1 MEIGILQSENTK
13 GFSFWIWIFLPLWCL
28 NLLILFPLQTLDI
41 AISHLFFDGQGWPL
55 KNEFFFNVV
64 LYKLS
69 KIIPIGVAL
78 ASVYVLLKN
87 LIAYRR
93 GLQQDSYWIYRPL
106 YIFIAMLVSV
116 LVICWLKASTGVYC
130 PWSVSYFSGDHALRD
145 PTWSW
150 VFQEGRCWPSG
161 HSATGFC
168 LFALFFALRDKYP
181 QLAQKTLVAVLLFG
195 AICSM
200 TRIAQGAHFLSH
212 TLATALIDWIIC
224 ASLYVLCFDRQNILR
239 RILTLPRK
247 IAFNH
252 FLFLTALFWTVC
264 FNAPIVNSI
273 IKSASIN
280 KDDLLPTLLLALAV
294 SVSVFFLSMSIIA
307 LLGLLP
313 RLIFKGLMILLTLL
327 GATSLVVWL
336 YYGIAM
342 TPDMVRNFLATD
354 FHEASGYWS
363 WSLALNFIL
372 ISLPGLLL
380 INRLRSS
387 RRPESKLKRLGICV
401 VTLLCGVFVLFV
413 QLQPFSAL
421 MRGDK
426 SLRYLFAPVNIV
438 YSTSSTLLRDQNPEK
453 VQKVIVDASPKA
465 IFTSD
470 KPTLFVVLIGE
481 TARSANWQLAS
492 YKKPTNPELSKLNI
506 INIPK
511 VQACGTSTDVSLPCM
526 LSRVGRRDYDRK
538 RILSEESLPSLL
550 KRSGFSVTWVDN
562 QSGCKG
568 TCDGVR
574 VIKPTPDPLYCH
586 AGVCMDGV
594 FNRSIDE
601 AFDALNT
608 QSHAVLFLH
617 MMGSHG
623 PAYYKRSTESEKVFG
638 KECTDPTFK
647 SCSKESIRAAYDSSI
662 RYTDRVVAELIRKLQ
677 NRTDINT
684 ALIYLSDHGESLGEN
699 GLYLHGAPYYI
710 APDEQKIVPMVM
722 WFSEPFKKNYTID
735 TRVIEENS
743 HKPVAHDHLYHT
755 ILGLLN
761 VRSSTYDSQWDLS
774 VSHAK

>member
-1 MEIGILQSENTK
+1 MENKNTK
-13 GFSFWIWIFLPLWCL
+13 NYSLWTWLLLPLWCL
-28 NLLILFPLQTLDI
+28 TLLILFPPQTLDI
-41 AISHLFFDGQGWPL
+41 AISGLFFDGQGWPL
-55 KNEFFFNVV
+55 KNDFFFNVV
-64 LYKLS
+64 LYKSS
-69 KIIPIGVAL
+69 KIIPIGAAL
-78 ASVYVLLKN
+78 ASVYVLVKN
-87 LIAYRR
+87 LIANRR
-93 GLQQDSYWIYRPL
+93 GLQPDSYWIYRPL
-106 YIFIAMLVSV
+106 YILIAMLACV
-116 LVICWLKASTGVYC
+116 LVVWWLKASTGVYC
-130 PWSVSYFSGDHALRD
+130 PWSVSYFSGDHALRE

-150 VFQEGRCWPSG
+150 VFQDGRCWPSG
-161 HSATGFC
+161 HSGTGFC
-168 LFALFFALRDKYP
+168 LLALFFALRDKYP
-181 QLAQKTLVAVLLFG
+181 QLARKTLVIVLILG
-195 AICSM
+195 AICSL
-200 TRIAQGAHFLSH
+200 TRIVQGAHFLSH

-224 ASLYVLCFDRQNILR
+224 AGLYVLCFDRQNILR
-239 RILTLPRK
+239 RILALPRK

-252 FLFLTALFWTVC
+252 FLFLSAFFWTAC
-264 FNAPIVNSI
+264 FNAPILSSI
-273 IKSASIN
+273 IKSASADKN
-280 KDDLLPTLLLALAV
+280 NLLPTLILALAV

-372 ISLPGLLL
+372 ITLPGLLL
-380 INRLRSS
+380 IIRLRSS

-401 VTLLCGVFVLFV
+401 VTLLCGVFVLFI

-453 VQKVIVDASPKA
+453 AQKVIVDASPKT

-481 TARSANWQLAS
+481 TARSANWQLAN
-492 YKKPTNPELSKLNI
+492 YEKATNPELSKLNI
-506 INIPK
+506 VNIPK

-538 RILSEESLPSLL
+538 RILTEESLPSLL
-550 KRSGFSVTWVDN
+550 KRAGFSVTWVDN

-574 VIKPTPDPLYCH
+574 VTKPTPDPLYCH
-586 AGVCMDGV
+586 AGTCMDGV

-601 AFDALNT
+601 AFNALKT
-608 QSHAVLFLH
+608 QNHTVLFLH

-647 SCSKESIRAAYDSSI
+647 SCSKESIRSAYDSSI

-677 NRTDINT
+677 NRADINT

-743 HKPVAHDHLYHT
+743 HKPVTHDHLYHT

-774 VSHAK
+774 ANHAKQRAN

>member
-1 MEIGILQSENTK
+1 MENKNTK
-13 GFSFWIWIFLPLWCL
+13 NYSLWTWLLLPLWCL
-28 NLLILFPLQTLDI
+28 TLLILFPPQTLDI
-41 AISHLFFDGQGWPL
+41 AISGLFFNGQGWPL
-55 KNEFFFNVV
+55 KNDFFFNVV
-64 LYKLS
+64 LYKSS
-69 KIIPIGVAL
+69 KIIPIGAAL
-78 ASVYVLLKN
+78 ASVYVLVKN
-87 LIAYRR
+87 LIANHR
-93 GLQQDSYWIYRPL
+93 GLQPDSYWIYRPL
-106 YIFIAMLVSV
+106 YILIAMLACV
-116 LVICWLKASTGVYC
+116 LVVWWLKASTGVYC
-130 PWSVSYFSGDHALRD
+130 PWSVSYFSGDHALRE

-150 VFQEGRCWPSG
+150 VFQDGRCWPSG
-161 HSATGFC
+161 HSGTGFC
-168 LFALFFALRDKYP
+168 LLALFFSLRDKYP
-181 QLAQKTLVAVLLFG
+181 QLARKTLVAVLLLG
-195 AICSM
+195 TICSL
-200 TRIAQGAHFLSH
+200 TRIVQGAHFLSH
-212 TLATALIDWIIC
+212 ALATALIDWIIC
-224 ASLYVLCFDRQNILR
+224 AGLYVLCFDRQNILR
-239 RILTLPRK
+239 RILALPRK

-252 FLFLTALFWTVC
+252 FLFLSAFFWTAC
-264 FNAPIVNSI
+264 FNAPIVSSI
-273 IKSASIN
+273 IKSASADKN
-280 KDDLLPTLLLALAV
+280 NLLPTLILALAV

-372 ISLPGLLL
+372 ITLPGLLL
-380 INRLRSS
+380 IIRLRSS

-401 VTLLCGVFVLFV
+401 VTLLCGVFVLFI

-453 VQKVIVDASPKA
+453 AQKVIVDASPKA

-492 YKKPTNPELSKLNI
+492 YEKPTNPELSKLNI
-506 INIPK
+506 VNIPK

-550 KRSGFSVTWVDN
+550 KRAGFSVTWIDN

-574 VIKPTPDPLYCH
+574 VTQPTPDPLYCH
-586 AGVCMDGV
+586 AGTCMDGV

-601 AFDALNT
+601 AFNALKT
-608 QSHAVLFLH
+608 QNHTVLFLH

-677 NRTDINT
+677 NKTDINT

-743 HKPVAHDHLYHT
+743 HKPVTHDHLYHT

-774 VSHAK
+774 ANHAKQRAN

>member
-1 MEIGILQSENTK
+1 MENKNTK
-13 GFSFWIWIFLPLWCL
+13 NYSLWAWLLLPLWCL
-28 NLLILFPLQTLDI
+28 TLLILFPPQTLDI
-41 AISHLFFDGQGWPL
+41 AISGLFFDTQGWPL
-55 KNEFFFNVV
+55 KNDFFFNVV
-64 LYKLS
+64 LYKSS
-69 KIIPIGVAL
+69 KIIPIGAAL
-78 ASVYVLLKN
+78 ASVYVLVKN
-87 LIAYRR
+87 LIANRR
-93 GLQQDSYWIYRPL
+93 GLQPDSYWIYRPL
-106 YIFIAMLVSV
+106 YIIIAMLACV
-116 LVICWLKASTGVYC
+116 LVVWWLKASTGVYC
-130 PWSVSYFSGDHALRD
+130 PWSVSYFSGDHALRE

-150 VFQEGRCWPSG
+150 VFQDGRCWPSG
-161 HSATGFC
+161 HSGTGFC
-168 LFALFFALRDKYP
+168 LLALFFALRDKYP
-181 QLAQKTLVAVLLFG
+181 QLARKTLVAVLLLG
-195 AICSM
+195 IICSL
-200 TRIAQGAHFLSH
+200 TRIVQGAHFLSH

-224 ASLYVLCFDRQNILR
+224 AGLYVLCFDRQNILR
-239 RILTLPRK
+239 RILALPRK

-252 FLFLTALFWTVC
+252 FLFLSAFFWTVC
-264 FNAPIVNSI
+264 FNAPIVSSI
-273 IKSASIN
+273 IKSASADKN
-280 KDDLLPTLLLALAV
+280 NLLPTLILALAV

-354 FHEASGYWS
+354 IHEASGYWS

-372 ISLPGLLL
+372 ITLPGLLL

-401 VTLLCGVFVLFV
+401 ITLLCGVFVLFI

-438 YSTSSTLLRDQNPEK
+438 YSASSTLLRDQNPEK
-453 VQKVIVDASPKA
+453 AQKVIVDASPKA

-481 TARSANWQLAS
+481 TARSANWQLAN
-492 YKKPTNPELSKLNI
+492 YEKATNPELSKLNI
-506 INIPK
+506 VNIPK

-586 AGVCMDGV
+586 AGACMDGV

>member
-1 MEIGILQSENTK
+1 MENKNTK
-13 GFSFWIWIFLPLWCL
+13 NYSLWTWLLLPLWCL
-28 NLLILFPLQTLDI
+28 TLLILFPPQALDI
-41 AISHLFFDGQGWPL
+41 AISGLFFDGQGWPL
-55 KNEFFFNVV
+55 KNDFFFNVV
-64 LYKLS
+64 LYKSS
-69 KIIPIGVAL
+69 KIIPIGAAL
-78 ASVYVLLKN
+78 ASVYVLVKN
-87 LIAYRR
+87 LIANRR
-93 GLQQDSYWIYRPL
+93 GLQPDSYWIYRPL
-106 YIFIAMLVSV
+106 YIIIAMLACV
-116 LVICWLKASTGVYC
+116 LVVWWLKASTGVYC
-130 PWSVSYFSGDHALRD
+130 PWSVSYFSGDHALRE

-150 VFQEGRCWPSG
+150 VFQDGRCWPSG
-161 HSATGFC
+161 HSGTGFC
-168 LFALFFALRDKYP
+168 LLALFFALRDKYP
-181 QLAQKTLVAVLLFG
+181 QLARKTLVAVLLLG
-195 AICSM
+195 TICSL
-200 TRIAQGAHFLSH
+200 TRIVQGAHFLSH

-224 ASLYVLCFDRQNILR
+224 AGLYVLCFDRQNILR
-239 RILTLPRK
+239 RILALPRK

-252 FLFLTALFWTVC
+252 FLFLSAFFWTAC
-264 FNAPIVNSI
+264 FNAPIVSSI
-273 IKSASIN
+273 IKSASADKN
-280 KDDLLPTLLLALAV
+280 NLLPTLILALAV

-354 FHEASGYWS
+354 IHEASGYWS

-372 ISLPGLLL
+372 ITLPGLLL

-401 VTLLCGVFVLFV
+401 VTLLCGVFVLFI

-453 VQKVIVDASPKA
+453 AQKVIVDASPKA

-481 TARSANWQLAS
+481 TARSANWQLAN
-492 YKKPTNPELSKLNI
+492 YEKATNPELSKLNI
-506 INIPK
+506 VNIPK

-550 KRSGFSVTWVDN
+550 KRAGFSVTWIDN

-574 VIKPTPDPLYCH
+574 VTKPTPDPLYCH
-586 AGVCMDGV
+586 AGTCMDGV
-594 FNRSIDE
+594 FNRSVDE
-601 AFDALNT
+601 TFNALKT
-608 QSHAVLFLH
+608 QNHTVLFLH

-677 NRTDINT
+677 NRADINT

-743 HKPVAHDHLYHT
+743 HKPVTHDHLYHT

-774 VSHAK
+774 ANHAKQRAN

>member
-1 MEIGILQSENTK
+1 MENKNTK
-13 GFSFWIWIFLPLWCL
+13 NYSLWAWLLLPLWCL
-28 NLLILFPLQTLDI
+28 TLLILFPPQTLDI
-41 AISHLFFDGQGWPL
+41 AISGLFFDGQGWPL
-55 KNEFFFNVV
+55 KNDFFFNVV
-64 LYKLS
+64 LYKSS
-69 KIIPIGVAL
+69 KIIPIGAAL
-78 ASVYVLLKN
+78 ASVYVLVKN
-87 LIAYRR
+87 LIANRR
-93 GLQQDSYWIYRPL
+93 GLQPDSYWIYRPL
-106 YIFIAMLVSV
+106 YIIIAMLACV
-116 LVICWLKASTGVYC
+116 LVVWWLKASTGVYC
-130 PWSVSYFSGDHALRD
+130 PWSVSYFSGDHALRE

-150 VFQEGRCWPSG
+150 VFQDGRCWPSG
-161 HSATGFC
+161 HSGTGFC
-168 LFALFFALRDKYP
+168 LLALFFALRDKYP
-181 QLAQKTLVAVLLFG
+181 QLARKTLVAVLLLG
-195 AICSM
+195 TICSL
-200 TRIAQGAHFLSH
+200 TRIVQGAHFLSH

-224 ASLYVLCFDRQNILR
+224 AGLYVLCFDRQNILR
-239 RILTLPRK
+239 RILALPRK

-252 FLFLTALFWTVC
+252 FLFLSAFFWTAC
-264 FNAPIVNSI
+264 FNAPIVSSI
-273 IKSASIN
+273 IKSASADKN
-280 KDDLLPTLLLALAV
+280 NLLPTLILALAV

-372 ISLPGLLL
+372 ITLPGLLL

-401 VTLLCGVFVLFV
+401 VTLLCGVFVLFI

-453 VQKVIVDASPKA
+453 AQKVIVDASPKA

-481 TARSANWQLAS
+481 TARSANWQLAN
-492 YKKPTNPELSKLNI
+492 YEKATNPELSKLNI
-506 INIPK
+506 VNIPK

-538 RILSEESLPSLL
+538 RILTEESLPSLL
-550 KRSGFSVTWVDN
+550 KRAGFSVTWVDN

-574 VIKPTPDPLYCH
+574 VTKPTPDPLYCH
-586 AGVCMDGV
+586 AGTCMDGV

-601 AFDALNT
+601 AFNALKT
-608 QSHAVLFLH
+608 QNHTVLFLH

-677 NRTDINT
+677 NRADINT

-743 HKPVAHDHLYHT
+743 HKPVTHDHLYHT

-761 VRSSTYDSQWDLS
+761 VSSSTYDSQWDLS
-774 VSHAK
+774 ANHAKQRAN

>member
-1 MEIGILQSENTK
+1 MENKNTK
-13 GFSFWIWIFLPLWCL
+13 NYSLWAWLLLPLWCL
-28 NLLILFPLQTLDI
+28 TLLILFPPQTLDI
-41 AISHLFFDGQGWPL
+41 AISGLFFDGQGWPL
-55 KNEFFFNVV
+55 KNDFFFNVV
-64 LYKLS
+64 LYKSS
-69 KIIPIGVAL
+69 KIIPIGAAL
-78 ASVYVLLKN
+78 ASVYVLVKN
-87 LIAYRR
+87 LIANRR
-93 GLQQDSYWIYRPL
+93 GLQPDSYWIYRPL
-106 YIFIAMLVSV
+106 YIIIAMLACV
-116 LVICWLKASTGVYC
+116 LVVWWLKASTGVYC
-130 PWSVSYFSGDHALRD
+130 PWSVSYFSGDHALRE

-150 VFQEGRCWPSG
+150 VFQDGRCWPSG
-161 HSATGFC
+161 HSGTGFC
-168 LFALFFALRDKYP
+168 LLALFFALRDKYP
-181 QLAQKTLVAVLLFG
+181 QLARKTLVAVLLLG
-195 AICSM
+195 TICSL
-200 TRIAQGAHFLSH
+200 TRIVQGAHFLSH

-224 ASLYVLCFDRQNILR
+224 AGLYVLCFDRQNILR
-239 RILTLPRK
+239 RILALPRK

-252 FLFLTALFWTVC
+252 FLFLSAFFWTAC
-264 FNAPIVNSI
+264 FNAPIVSSI
-273 IKSASIN
+273 IKSASADKN
-280 KDDLLPTLLLALAV
+280 NLLPTLILALAV

-372 ISLPGLLL
+372 ITLPGLLL

-401 VTLLCGVFVLFV
+401 VTLLCGVFVLFI

-453 VQKVIVDASPKA
+453 AQKVIVDPSPKA

-492 YKKPTNPELSKLNI
+492 YEKPTNPELSKLNI
-506 INIPK
+506 VNIPK

-550 KRSGFSVTWVDN
+550 KRAGFSVTWIDN

-574 VIKPTPDPLYCH
+574 VTQPTPDPLYCH
-586 AGVCMDGV
+586 AGTCMDGV

-601 AFDALNT
+601 AFNALKT
-608 QSHAVLFLH
+608 QNHTVLFLH

-677 NRTDINT
+677 NKTDINT

-743 HKPVAHDHLYHT
+743 HKPVTHDHLYHT

-774 VSHAK
+774 ANHAKQRAN

>member
-1 MEIGILQSENTK
+1 MENKNTK
-13 GFSFWIWIFLPLWCL
+13 NYSLWTWLLLPLWCL
-28 NLLILFPLQTLDI
+28 TLLILFPPQALDI
-41 AISHLFFDGQGWPL
+41 AISGLFFDGQGWPL
-55 KNEFFFNVV
+55 KNDFFFNVV
-64 LYKLS
+64 LYKSS
-69 KIIPIGVAL
+69 KIIPIGAAL
-78 ASVYVLLKN
+78 ASVYVLVKN
-87 LIAYRR
+87 LIANRR
-93 GLQQDSYWIYRPL
+93 GLQPDSYWIYRPL
-106 YIFIAMLVSV
+106 YIIIAMLACV
-116 LVICWLKASTGVYC
+116 LVVWWLKASTGVYC
-130 PWSVSYFSGDHALRD
+130 PWSVSYFSGDHALRE

-150 VFQEGRCWPSG
+150 VFQDGRCWPSG
-161 HSATGFC
+161 HSGTGFC
-168 LFALFFALRDKYP
+168 LLALFFALRDKYP
-181 QLAQKTLVAVLLFG
+181 QLARKTLVAVLLLG
-195 AICSM
+195 TICSL
-200 TRIAQGAHFLSH
+200 TRIVQGAHFLSH

-224 ASLYVLCFDRQNILR
+224 AGLYVLCFDRQNILR
-239 RILTLPRK
+239 RILALPRK

-252 FLFLTALFWTVC
+252 FLFLSAFFWTAC
-264 FNAPIVNSI
+264 FNAPIVSSI
-273 IKSASIN
+273 IKSASADKN
-280 KDDLLPTLLLALAV
+280 NLLPTLILALAV

-372 ISLPGLLL
+372 ITLPGLLL

-401 VTLLCGVFVLFV
+401 VTLLCGVFVLFI

-453 VQKVIVDASPKA
+453 AQKVIVDASPKA

-481 TARSANWQLAS
+481 TARSANWQLAN
-492 YKKPTNPELSKLNI
+492 YEKATNPELSKLNI
-506 INIPK
+506 VNIPK

-538 RILSEESLPSLL
+538 RILTEESLPSLL
-550 KRSGFSVTWVDN
+550 KRAGFSVTWVDN

-574 VIKPTPDPLYCH
+574 VTKPTPDPLYCH
-586 AGVCMDGV
+586 AGTCMGGV

-601 AFDALNT
+601 AFNALKT
-608 QSHAVLFLH
+608 QNHTVLFLH

-677 NRTDINT
+677 NRADINT

-743 HKPVAHDHLYHT
+743 HKPVTHDHLYHT

-774 VSHAK
+774 ANHAKQRAN

>member
-1 MEIGILQSENTK
+1 MENKKTK
-13 GFSFWIWIFLPLWCL
+13 NYSLWTWLLLPLWCL
-28 NLLILFPLQTLDI
+28 TLLILFPPQALDI
-41 AISHLFFDGQGWPL
+41 AISGLFFDGQGWPL
-55 KNEFFFNVV
+55 KNDFFFNVV
-64 LYKLS
+64 LYKSS
-69 KIIPIGVAL
+69 KIIPIGAAL
-78 ASVYVLLKN
+78 ASVYVLVKN
-87 LIAYRR
+87 LIANRR
-93 GLQQDSYWIYRPL
+93 GLQPDSYWIYRPL
-106 YIFIAMLVSV
+106 YIIIAMLACV
-116 LVICWLKASTGVYC
+116 LVVWWLKASTGVYC
-130 PWSVSYFSGDHALRD
+130 PWSVSYFSGDHALRE

-150 VFQEGRCWPSG
+150 VFQDGRCWPSG
-161 HSATGFC
+161 HSGTGFC
-168 LFALFFALRDKYP
+168 LLALFFALRDKYP
-181 QLAQKTLVAVLLFG
+181 QLARKTLVAVLLLG
-195 AICSM
+195 TICSL
-200 TRIAQGAHFLSH
+200 TRIVQGAHFLSH

-224 ASLYVLCFDRQNILR
+224 AGLYVLCFDRQNILR
-239 RILTLPRK
+239 RILALPRK

-252 FLFLTALFWTVC
+252 FLFLSAFFWTAC
-264 FNAPIVNSI
+264 FNAPIVSSI
-273 IKSASIN
+273 IKSASADKN
-280 KDDLLPTLLLALAV
+280 NLLPTLILALAV

-342 TPDMVRNFLATD
+342 TPDMVRNFLAAD

-372 ISLPGLLL
+372 ITLPGLLL

-401 VTLLCGVFVLFV
+401 VTLLCGVFVLFI

-453 VQKVIVDASPKA
+453 AQKVIVDASPKA
-465 IFTSD
+465 IFTSG

-481 TARSANWQLAS
+481 TARSANWQLAN
-492 YKKPTNPELSKLNI
+492 YEKATNPELSKLNI
-506 INIPK
+506 VNIPK

-538 RILSEESLPSLL
+538 RILTEESLPSLL
-550 KRSGFSVTWVDN
+550 KRAGFSVTWVDN

-574 VIKPTPDPLYCH
+574 VTKPTPDPLYCH
-586 AGVCMDGV
+586 AGTCMDGV

-601 AFDALNT
+601 AFNALKT
-608 QSHAVLFLH
+608 QNHTVLFLH

-677 NRTDINT
+677 NRADINT

-743 HKPVAHDHLYHT
+743 HKPVTHDHLYHT

-774 VSHAK
+774 ANHAKQRAN

>member
-1 MEIGILQSENTK
+1 MENKNTK
-13 GFSFWIWIFLPLWCL
+13 NYSLWTWLLLPLWCL
-28 NLLILFPLQTLDI
+28 TLLILFPPQTLDI
-41 AISHLFFDGQGWPL
+41 AISGLFFDGQGWPL
-55 KNEFFFNVV
+55 KNDFFFNVV
-64 LYKLS
+64 LYKSS

-78 ASVYVLLKN
+78 ASVYVLVKN
-87 LIAYRR
+87 LIANRR
-93 GLQQDSYWIYRPL
+93 GLQPDSYWIYRPL
-106 YIFIAMLVSV
+106 YILIAMLACV
-116 LVICWLKASTGVYC
+116 LVVWWLKASTGVYC
-130 PWSVSYFSGDHALRD
+130 PWSVSYFSGDHALRE

-150 VFQEGRCWPSG
+150 VFQDGRCWPSG
-161 HSATGFC
+161 HSGTGFC
-168 LFALFFALRDKYP
+168 LLALFFALRDKYP
-181 QLAQKTLVAVLLFG
+181 QLARKTLIAVLLLG
-195 AICSM
+195 TICSL
-200 TRIAQGAHFLSH
+200 TRIVQGAHFLSH

-224 ASLYVLCFDRQNILR
+224 AGLYVLCFDRQNSLR
-239 RILTLPRK
+239 RILALPRK

-252 FLFLTALFWTVC
+252 FLFLTAFFWTAC
-264 FNAPIVNSI
+264 FNAPIVSSI
-273 IKSASIN
+273 IKSASADKN
-280 KDDLLPTLLLALAV
+280 NLLPTLILTLAV

-401 VTLLCGVFVLFV
+401 VTLLCGVFVLFI

-453 VQKVIVDASPKA
+453 AQKVIVDASPKA

-481 TARSANWQLAS
+481 TARSANWQLAN
-492 YKKPTNPELSKLNI
+492 YEKATNPELSKLNI
-506 INIPK
+506 VNIPK

-538 RILSEESLPSLL
+538 RILTEESLPSLL
-550 KRSGFSVTWVDN
+550 KRAGFSVTWVDN

-574 VIKPTPDPLYCH
+574 VTKPTPDPLYCH
-586 AGVCMDGV
+586 AGTCMDGV

-601 AFDALNT
+601 AFNALKT
-608 QSHAVLFLH
+608 QNHTVLFLH

-677 NRTDINT
+677 NKTDINT

-743 HKPVAHDHLYHT
+743 HKPVTHDHLYHT

-774 VSHAK
+774 ANHAKQRAN

>member
-1 MEIGILQSENTK
+1 MENKNTK
-13 GFSFWIWIFLPLWCL
+13 NYSLWTWLLLPLWCL
-28 NLLILFPLQTLDI
+28 TLLILFPPQALDI
-41 AISHLFFDGQGWPL
+41 AISGLFFDGQGWPL
-55 KNEFFFNVV
+55 KNDFFFNVV
-64 LYKLS
+64 LYKSS
-69 KIIPIGVAL
+69 KIIPIGAAL
-78 ASVYVLLKN
+78 ASVYVLVKN
-87 LIAYRR
+87 LIANRR
-93 GLQQDSYWIYRPL
+93 GLQPDSYWIYRPL
-106 YIFIAMLVSV
+106 YIIIAMLACV
-116 LVICWLKASTGVYC
+116 LVVWWLKASTGVYC
-130 PWSVSYFSGDHALRD
+130 PWSVSYFSGDHALRE

-150 VFQEGRCWPSG
+150 VFQDGRCWPSG
-161 HSATGFC
+161 HSGTGFC
-168 LFALFFALRDKYP
+168 LLALFFALRDKYP
-181 QLAQKTLVAVLLFG
+181 QLARKTLVAVLLLG
-195 AICSM
+195 TICSL
-200 TRIAQGAHFLSH
+200 TRIVQGAHFLSH

-224 ASLYVLCFDRQNILR
+224 AGLYVLCFDRQNILR
-239 RILTLPRK
+239 RILALPRK

-252 FLFLTALFWTVC
+252 FLFLSAFFWTAC
-264 FNAPIVNSI
+264 FNAPIVSSI
-273 IKSASIN
+273 IKSASADKN
-280 KDDLLPTLLLALAV
+280 NLLPTLILALAV

-372 ISLPGLLL
+372 ITLPGLLL

-401 VTLLCGVFVLFV
+401 VTLLCGVFVLFI

-453 VQKVIVDASPKA
+453 AQKVIVDASPKA

-481 TARSANWQLAS
+481 TARSANWQLAN
-492 YKKPTNPELSKLNI
+492 YEKATNPELSKLNI
-506 INIPK
+506 VNIPK

-538 RILSEESLPSLL
+538 RILTEESLPSLL
-550 KRSGFSVTWVDN
+550 KRAGFSVTWVDN

-574 VIKPTPDPLYCH
+574 VTKPTPDPLYCH
-586 AGVCMDGV
+586 AGTCMDGV

>member
-1 MEIGILQSENTK
+1 MENKNTK
-13 GFSFWIWIFLPLWCL
+13 NYSLWTWLLLPLWCL
-28 NLLILFPLQTLDI
+28 TLLILFPPQTLDI
-41 AISHLFFDGQGWPL
+41 AISGLFFDGQGWPL
-55 KNEFFFNVV
+55 KNDFFFNVV
-64 LYKLS
+64 LYKSS
-69 KIIPIGVAL
+69 KIIPIGAAL
-78 ASVYVLLKN
+78 ASVYVLVKN
-87 LIAYRR
+87 LIANRR
-93 GLQQDSYWIYRPL
+93 GLQPDSYWIYRPL
-106 YIFIAMLVSV
+106 YILIAMLACV
-116 LVICWLKASTGVYC
+116 LVVWWLKASTGVYC
-130 PWSVSYFSGDHALRD
+130 PWSVSYFSGDHALRE

-150 VFQEGRCWPSG
+150 VFQDRRCWPSG
-161 HSATGFC
+161 HSGTGFC
-168 LFALFFALRDKYP
+168 LLALFFALRDKYP
-181 QLAQKTLVAVLLFG
+181 QLARKTLVAVLLLG
-195 AICSM
+195 TICSL
-200 TRIAQGAHFLSH
+200 TRIVQGAHFLSH

-224 ASLYVLCFDRQNILR
+224 AGLYVLCFDRQNILR
-239 RILTLPRK
+239 RILALPRK

-252 FLFLTALFWTVC
+252 FLFLSAFFWTAC
-264 FNAPIVNSI
+264 FNAPIVSSI
-273 IKSASIN
+273 IKSASADKN
-280 KDDLLPTLLLALAV
+280 NLLPTLILALAV

-372 ISLPGLLL
+372 ITLPGLLL

-401 VTLLCGVFVLFV
+401 VTLLCGVFVLFI

-453 VQKVIVDASPKA
+453 AQKVIVDASPKA
-465 IFTSD
+465 IFMSD

-481 TARSANWQLAS
+481 TARSANWQLAN
-492 YKKPTNPELSKLNI
+492 YEKATNPELSKLNI
-506 INIPK
+506 VNIPK

-538 RILSEESLPSLL
+538 RILTEESLPSLL
-550 KRSGFSVTWVDN
+550 KRAGFSVTWVDN

-574 VIKPTPDPLYCH
+574 VTKPTPDPLYCH
-586 AGVCMDGV
+586 AGTCMDGV

-601 AFDALNT
+601 AFNALKT
-608 QSHAVLFLH
+608 QSHTVLFLH

-677 NRTDINT
+677 NRADINT

-743 HKPVAHDHLYHT
+743 HKPVTHDHLYHT

-774 VSHAK
+774 ANHAKQRAN

>member
-1 MEIGILQSENTK
+1 MENKNTK
-13 GFSFWIWIFLPLWCL
+13 NYSLWAWLLLPLWCL
-28 NLLILFPLQTLDI
+28 TLLILFPPQTLDI
-41 AISHLFFDGQGWPL
+41 AISGLFFDGQGWPL
-55 KNEFFFNVV
+55 KNDFFFNVV
-64 LYKLS
+64 LYKSS
-69 KIIPIGVAL
+69 KIIPIGAAL
-78 ASVYVLLKN
+78 ASVYVLVKN
-87 LIAYRR
+87 LIANRR
-93 GLQQDSYWIYRPL
+93 GLQPDSYWIYRPL
-106 YIFIAMLVSV
+106 YILIAMLACV
-116 LVICWLKASTGVYC
+116 LVVWWLKASTGVYC
-130 PWSVSYFSGDHALRD
+130 PWSVSYFSGDHALRE

-150 VFQEGRCWPSG
+150 VFQDGRCWPSG
-161 HSATGFC
+161 HSGTGFC
-168 LFALFFALRDKYP
+168 LLALFFALRDKYP
-181 QLAQKTLVAVLLFG
+181 QLARKTLVAVLLLG
-195 AICSM
+195 TICSL
-200 TRIAQGAHFLSH
+200 TRIVQGAHFLSH

-224 ASLYVLCFDRQNILR
+224 AGLYVLCFDRQNILR
-239 RILTLPRK
+239 RILALPRK

-252 FLFLTALFWTVC
+252 FLFLSAFFWTAC
-264 FNAPIVNSI
+264 FNAPIVSSI
-273 IKSASIN
+273 IKSASADKN
-280 KDDLLPTLLLALAV
+280 NLLPTLILALAV

-372 ISLPGLLL
+372 ITLPGLLL

-387 RRPESKLKRLGICV
+387 RRSESKLKRLGICV
-401 VTLLCGVFVLFV
+401 VTLLCGVFVLFI

-453 VQKVIVDASPKA
+453 AQKVIVDASPKA

-481 TARSANWQLAS
+481 TARSANWQLAN
-492 YKKPTNPELSKLNI
+492 YEKATNPELSKLNI
-506 INIPK
+506 VNIPK

-538 RILSEESLPSLL
+538 RILTEESLPSLL
-550 KRSGFSVTWVDN
+550 KRAGFSVTWVDN

-574 VIKPTPDPLYCH
+574 VTKPTPDPLYCH
-586 AGVCMDGV
+586 AGTCMDGV

-601 AFDALNT
+601 AFNALKT
-608 QSHAVLFLH
+608 QNHTVLFLH

-677 NRTDINT
+677 NRADINT

-743 HKPVAHDHLYHT
+743 HKPVKHDHLYHT

-774 VSHAK
+774 ANHAKQRAN

>member
-1 MEIGILQSENTK
+1 MENKKTK
-13 GFSFWIWIFLPLWCL
+13 NYSLWTWLLLPLWCL
-28 NLLILFPLQTLDI
+28 TLLILFPPQALDI
-41 AISHLFFDGQGWPL
+41 AISGLFFDGQGWPL
-55 KNEFFFNVV
+55 KNDFFFNVV
-64 LYKLS
+64 LYKSS
-69 KIIPIGVAL
+69 KIIPIGAAL
-78 ASVYVLLKN
+78 ASVYVLVKN
-87 LIAYRR
+87 LIANRR
-93 GLQQDSYWIYRPL
+93 GLQPDSYWIYRPL
-106 YIFIAMLVSV
+106 YIIIAMLACV
-116 LVICWLKASTGVYC
+116 LVVWWLKASTGVYC
-130 PWSVSYFSGDHALRD
+130 PWSVSYFSGDHALRE

-150 VFQEGRCWPSG
+150 VFQDGRCWPSG
-161 HSATGFC
+161 HSGTGFC
-168 LFALFFALRDKYP
+168 LLALFFALRDKYP
-181 QLAQKTLVAVLLFG
+181 QLARKTLVAVLLLG
-195 AICSM
+195 TICSL
-200 TRIAQGAHFLSH
+200 TRIVQGAHFLSH

-224 ASLYVLCFDRQNILR
+224 AGLYVLCFDRQNILR
-239 RILTLPRK
+239 RILALPRK

-252 FLFLTALFWTVC
+252 FLFLSAFFWTAC
-264 FNAPIVNSI
+264 FNAPIVSSI
-273 IKSASIN
+273 IKSASADKN
-280 KDDLLPTLLLALAV
+280 NLLPTLILALAV

-372 ISLPGLLL
+372 ITLPGLLL

-401 VTLLCGVFVLFV
+401 VTLLCGVFVLFI

-453 VQKVIVDASPKA
+453 AQKVIVDASPKA

-481 TARSANWQLAS
+481 TARSANWQLAN
-492 YKKPTNPELSKLNI
+492 YEKATNPELSKLNI
-506 INIPK
+506 VNIPK

-538 RILSEESLPSLL
+538 RILTEESLPSLL
-550 KRSGFSVTWVDN
+550 KRAGFSVTWVDN

-574 VIKPTPDPLYCH
+574 VTKPTPDPLYCH
-586 AGVCMDGV
+586 AGTCMDGV

-601 AFDALNT
+601 AFNALKT
-608 QSHAVLFLH
+608 QNHTVLFLH

-677 NRTDINT
+677 NRADINT

-722 WFSEPFKKNYTID
+722 WFSEPFMKNYTID

-743 HKPVAHDHLYHT
+743 HKPVTHDHLYHT

-774 VSHAK
+774 ANHAKQRAN

>member
-1 MEIGILQSENTK
+1 MENKNTK
-13 GFSFWIWIFLPLWCL
+13 NYSLWTWLLLPLWCL
-28 NLLILFPLQTLDI
+28 TLLILFPPQALDI
-41 AISHLFFDGQGWPL
+41 AISGLFFDGQGWPL
-55 KNEFFFNVV
+55 KNDFFFNVV
-64 LYKLS
+64 QYKSS
-69 KIIPIGVAL
+69 KIIPIGAAL
-78 ASVYVLLKN
+78 ASVYVLVKN
-87 LIAYRR
+87 LIANRR
-93 GLQQDSYWIYRPL
+93 GLQPDSYWIYRPL
-106 YIFIAMLVSV
+106 YIIIAMLACV
-116 LVICWLKASTGVYC
+116 LVVWWLKASTGVYC
-130 PWSVSYFSGDHALRD
+130 PWSVSYFSGDHALRE

-150 VFQEGRCWPSG
+150 VFQDGRCWPSG
-161 HSATGFC
+161 HSGTGFC
-168 LFALFFALRDKYP
+168 LLALFFALRDKYP
-181 QLAQKTLVAVLLFG
+181 QLARKTLVAVLLLG
-195 AICSM
+195 TICSL
-200 TRIAQGAHFLSH
+200 TRIVQGAHFLSH

-224 ASLYVLCFDRQNILR
+224 AGLYVLCFDRQNILR
-239 RILTLPRK
+239 RILALPRK

-252 FLFLTALFWTVC
+252 FLFLSAFFWTAC
-264 FNAPIVNSI
+264 FNAPIVSSI
-273 IKSASIN
+273 IKSASADKN
-280 KDDLLPTLLLALAV
+280 NLLPTLILALAV

-372 ISLPGLLL
+372 ITLPGLLL

-401 VTLLCGVFVLFV
+401 VTLLCGVFVLFI

-453 VQKVIVDASPKA
+453 AQKVIVDASPKA

-481 TARSANWQLAS
+481 TARSANWQLAN
-492 YKKPTNPELSKLNI
+492 YEKATNPELSKLNI
-506 INIPK
+506 VNIPK

-538 RILSEESLPSLL
+538 RILTEESLPSLL
-550 KRSGFSVTWVDN
+550 KRAGFSVTWVDN

-574 VIKPTPDPLYCH
+574 VTKPTPDPLYCH
-586 AGVCMDGV
+586 AGTCMGGV

-601 AFDALNT
+601 AFNALKT
-608 QSHAVLFLH
+608 QNHTVLFLH

-677 NRTDINT
+677 NRADINT

-743 HKPVAHDHLYHT
+743 HKPVTHDHLYHT

-774 VSHAK
+774 ANHAKQRAN

>member
-1 MEIGILQSENTK
+1 MENKNTK
-13 GFSFWIWIFLPLWCL
+13 NYSLWAWLLLPLWCL
-28 NLLILFPLQTLDI
+28 TLLILFPPQTLDI
-41 AISHLFFDGQGWPL
+41 AISGLFFDTQGWPL
-55 KNEFFFNVV
+55 KNDFFFNVV
-64 LYKLS
+64 LYKSS
-69 KIIPIGVAL
+69 KIIPIGAAL
-78 ASVYVLLKN
+78 ASVYVLVKN
-87 LIAYRR
+87 LIANRR
-93 GLQQDSYWIYRPL
+93 GLQPDSYWIYRPL
-106 YIFIAMLVSV
+106 YIIIAMLACV
-116 LVICWLKASTGVYC
+116 LVVWWLKASTGVYC
-130 PWSVSYFSGDHALRD
+130 PWSVSYFSGDHALRE

-150 VFQEGRCWPSG
+150 VFQDGRCWPSG
-161 HSATGFC
+161 HSGTGFC
-168 LFALFFALRDKYP
+168 LLALFFALRDKYP
-181 QLAQKTLVAVLLFG
+181 QLARKTLVAVLLLG
-195 AICSM
+195 IICSL
-200 TRIAQGAHFLSH
+200 TRIVQGAHFLSH

-224 ASLYVLCFDRQNILR
+224 AGLYVLCFDRQNILR
-239 RILTLPRK
+239 RILALPRK

-252 FLFLTALFWTVC
+252 FLFLSAFFWTVC
-264 FNAPIVNSI
+264 FNAPIVSSI
-273 IKSASIN
+273 IKSASADKN
-280 KDDLLPTLLLALAV
+280 NLLPTLILALAV

-372 ISLPGLLL
+372 ITLPGLLL

-401 VTLLCGVFVLFV
+401 VTLLCGVFVLFI

-453 VQKVIVDASPKA
+453 AQKVIVDASPKA

-481 TARSANWQLAS
+481 TARSANWQLAN
-492 YKKPTNPELSKLNI
+492 YEKATNPELSKLNI
-506 INIPK
+506 VNIPK

-538 RILSEESLPSLL
+538 RILTEESLPSLL
-550 KRSGFSVTWVDN
+550 KRAGFSVTWVDN

-574 VIKPTPDPLYCH
+574 VTKPTPDPLYCH
-586 AGVCMDGV
+586 AGTCMDGV

-601 AFDALNT
+601 AFNALKT
-608 QSHAVLFLH
+608 QNHTVLFLH

-677 NRTDINT
+677 NKTDINT

-743 HKPVAHDHLYHT
+743 HKPVTHDHLYHT

-774 VSHAK
+774 ANHAKQRAN

>member
-1 MEIGILQSENTK
+1 MENKKTK
-13 GFSFWIWIFLPLWCL
+13 NYSLWTWLLLPLWCL
-28 NLLILFPLQTLDI
+28 TLLILFPPQALDI
-41 AISHLFFDGQGWPL
+41 AISGLFFDGQGWPL
-55 KNEFFFNVV
+55 KNDFFFNVV
-64 LYKLS
+64 LYKSS
-69 KIIPIGVAL
+69 KIIPIGATL
-78 ASVYVLLKN
+78 ASVYVLVKN
-87 LIAYRR
+87 LIANRR
-93 GLQQDSYWIYRPL
+93 GLQPDSYWIYRPL
-106 YIFIAMLVSV
+106 YIIIAMLACV
-116 LVICWLKASTGVYC
+116 LVVWWLKASTGVYC
-130 PWSVSYFSGDHALRD
+130 PWSVSYFSGDHALRE

-150 VFQEGRCWPSG
+150 VFQDGRCWPSG
-161 HSATGFC
+161 HSGTGFC
-168 LFALFFALRDKYP
+168 LLALFFALRDKYP
-181 QLAQKTLVAVLLFG
+181 QLARKTLVAVLLLG
-195 AICSM
+195 TICSL
-200 TRIAQGAHFLSH
+200 TRIVQGAHFLSH

-224 ASLYVLCFDRQNILR
+224 AGLYVLCFDRQNILR
-239 RILTLPRK
+239 RILALPRK

-252 FLFLTALFWTVC
+252 FLFLSAFFWTAC
-264 FNAPIVNSI
+264 FNAPIVSSI
-273 IKSASIN
+273 IKSASADKN
-280 KDDLLPTLLLALAV
+280 NLLPTLILALAV

-372 ISLPGLLL
+372 ITLPGLLL

-401 VTLLCGVFVLFV
+401 VTLLCGVFVLFI

-453 VQKVIVDASPKA
+453 AQKVIVDASPKA

-481 TARSANWQLAS
+481 TARSANWQLAN
-492 YKKPTNPELSKLNI
+492 YEKATNPELSKLNI
-506 INIPK
+506 VNIPK

-538 RILSEESLPSLL
+538 RILTEESLPSLL
-550 KRSGFSVTWVDN
+550 KRAGFSVTWVDN

-574 VIKPTPDPLYCH
+574 VTKPTPDPLYCH
-586 AGVCMDGV
+586 AGTCMDGV

-601 AFDALNT
+601 AFNALKT
-608 QSHAVLFLH
+608 QNHTVLFLH

-677 NRTDINT
+677 NRADINT

-743 HKPVAHDHLYHT
+743 HKPVTHDHLYHT

-774 VSHAK
+774 ANHAKQRAN

>member
-1 MEIGILQSENTK
+1 MENKKTK
-13 GFSFWIWIFLPLWCL
+13 NYSLWTWLLLPLWCL
-28 NLLILFPLQTLDI
+28 TLLILFPPQTLDI
-41 AISHLFFDGQGWPL
+41 AISGLFFNGQGWPL
-55 KNEFFFNVV
+55 KNDFFFNVV
-64 LYKLS
+64 LYKSS
-69 KIIPIGVAL
+69 KIIPIGAAL
-78 ASVYVLLKN
+78 ASVYVLVKN
-87 LIAYRR
+87 LIANHR
-93 GLQQDSYWIYRPL
+93 GLQPDSYWIYRPL
-106 YIFIAMLVSV
+106 YILIAMLACV
-116 LVICWLKASTGVYC
+116 LVVWWLKASTGVYC
-130 PWSVSYFSGDHALRD
+130 PWSVSYFSGDHALRE

-150 VFQEGRCWPSG
+150 VFQDGRCWPSG
-161 HSATGFC
+161 HSGTGFC
-168 LFALFFALRDKYP
+168 LLALFFALRDKYP
-181 QLAQKTLVAVLLFG
+181 QLARKTLVAVLLLG
-195 AICSM
+195 TICSL
-200 TRIAQGAHFLSH
+200 TRIVQGAHFLSH

-224 ASLYVLCFDRQNILR
+224 AGLYVLCFDRQNILR
-239 RILTLPRK
+239 RILALPRK

-252 FLFLTALFWTVC
+252 FLFLSAFFWTAC
-264 FNAPIVNSI
+264 FNAPIVSSI
-273 IKSASIN
+273 IKSASADKN
-280 KDDLLPTLLLALAV
+280 NLLPTLILALAV

-372 ISLPGLLL
+372 ITLPGLLL

-401 VTLLCGVFVLFV
+401 VTLLCGVFVLFI

-453 VQKVIVDASPKA
+453 AQKVIVDASPKA

-481 TARSANWQLAS
+481 TARSANWQLAN
-492 YKKPTNPELSKLNI
+492 YEKATNPELSKLNI
-506 INIPK
+506 VNIPK

-538 RILSEESLPSLL
+538 RILTEESLPSLL
-550 KRSGFSVTWVDN
+550 KRAGFSVTWVDN

-574 VIKPTPDPLYCH
+574 VTKPTPDPLYCH
-586 AGVCMDGV
+586 AGTCMDGV

-601 AFDALNT
+601 AFNALKT
-608 QSHAVLFLH
+608 QNHTVLFLH

-677 NRTDINT
+677 NRADINT

-743 HKPVAHDHLYHT
+743 HKPVTHDHLYHT

-761 VRSSTYDSQWDLS
+761 VRSSTYDSLWDLS
-774 VSHAK
+774 ANHAKQRAN

>member
-1 MEIGILQSENTK
+1 MENKNTK
-13 GFSFWIWIFLPLWCL
+13 NYSLWAWLLLPLWCL
-28 NLLILFPLQTLDI
+28 TLLILFPPQTLDI
-41 AISHLFFDGQGWPL
+41 AISGLFFDTQGWPL
-55 KNEFFFNVV
+55 KNDFFFNVV
-64 LYKLS
+64 LYKSS
-69 KIIPIGVAL
+69 KIIPIGAAL
-78 ASVYVLLKN
+78 ASVYVLVKN
-87 LIAYRR
+87 LIANRR
-93 GLQQDSYWIYRPL
+93 GLQPDSYWIYRPL
-106 YIFIAMLVSV
+106 YIIIAMLACV
-116 LVICWLKASTGVYC
+116 LVVWWLKASTGVYC
-130 PWSVSYFSGDHALRD
+130 PWSVSYFSGDHALRE

-150 VFQEGRCWPSG
+150 VFQDGRCWPSG
-161 HSATGFC
+161 HSGTGFC
-168 LFALFFALRDKYP
+168 LLALFFALRDKYP
-181 QLAQKTLVAVLLFG
+181 QLARKTLVAVLLLG
-195 AICSM
+195 IICSL
-200 TRIAQGAHFLSH
+200 TRIVQGAHFLSH

-224 ASLYVLCFDRQNILR
+224 AGLYVLCFDRQNILR
-239 RILTLPRK
+239 RILALPRK

-252 FLFLTALFWTVC
+252 FLFLSAFFWTVC
-264 FNAPIVNSI
+264 FNAPIVSSI
-273 IKSASIN
+273 IKSASADKN
-280 KDDLLPTLLLALAV
+280 NLLPTLILALAV

-354 FHEASGYWS
+354 IHEASGYWS

-372 ISLPGLLL
+372 ITLPGLLL

-401 VTLLCGVFVLFV
+401 ITLLCGVFVLFI

-438 YSTSSTLLRDQNPEK
+438 YSASSTLLRDQNPEK
-453 VQKVIVDASPKA
+453 AQKVIVDASPKA

-481 TARSANWQLAS
+481 TARSANWQLAN
-492 YKKPTNPELSKLNI
+492 YEKATNPELSKLNI
-506 INIPK
+506 VNIPK

-538 RILSEESLPSLL
+538 RILTEESLPSLL
-550 KRSGFSVTWVDN
+550 KRAGFSVTWVDN

-574 VIKPTPDPLYCH
+574 VIKPTPDPLYCQ
-586 AGVCMDGV
+586 AVSCMDGV
-594 FNRSIDE
+594 FNRSVDD
-601 AFDALNT
+601 AFNALET
-608 QSHAVLFLH
+608 QRHAVLFLH

-677 NRTDINT
+677 NKTDINT

-735 TRVIEENS
+735 TRMIEENS
-743 HKPVAHDHLYHT
+743 HKPVTHDHLYHT

-774 VSHAK
+774 ANHAKQRAN

>member
-13 GFSFWIWIFLPLWCL
+13 GFSFWIWIFLLLWCL
-28 NLLILFPLQTLDI
+28 NLLILFPPQTLDI

-116 LVICWLKASTGVYC
+116 LVIYWLKASTGVYC

-239 RILTLPRK
+239 RILTLPQK

-372 ISLPGLLL
+372 ITLPGLLL

-481 TARSANWQLAS
+481 TTRSANWQLAS

-574 VIKPTPDPLYCH
+574 VIKPTQDPLYCH
-586 AGVCMDGV
+586 AGACMDGV

-677 NRTDINT
+677 NRTDINS

>member
-1 MEIGILQSENTK
+1 MENKNTQNY
-13 GFSFWIWIFLPLWCL
+13 SLWTWLLLPLWCL
-28 NLLILFPLQTLDI
+28 ALLILFPPQTLDI
-41 AISHLFFDGQGWPL
+41 AISGLFFDGQGWPL
-55 KNEFFFNVV
+55 KNDFFFNVV
-64 LYKLS
+64 LYKSS
-69 KIIPIGVAL
+69 KIIPIGAAL
-78 ASVYVLLKN
+78 ASVYVLVKN
-87 LIAYRR
+87 LIANRR
-93 GLQQDSYWIYRPL
+93 GLLPDSYWIYRPL
-106 YIFIAMLVSV
+106 YIIIAMLACV
-116 LVICWLKASTGVYC
+116 LVVWWLKASTGVYC
-130 PWSVSYFSGDHALRD
+130 PWSVSYFSGDHALRE

-150 VFQEGRCWPSG
+150 VFQDGRCWPSG
-161 HSATGFC
+161 HSGTGFC
-168 LFALFFALRDKYP
+168 LLALFFALRDKYP
-181 QLAQKTLVAVLLFG
+181 QLARKTLVAVLLLG
-195 AICSM
+195 IICSLI
-200 TRIAQGAHFLSH
+200 RIVQGAHFLSH

-224 ASLYVLCFDRQNILR
+224 AGLYVLCFDRQNILR
-239 RILTLPRK
+239 RILALPRK

-252 FLFLTALFWTVC
+252 FLFLSAFFWTVC
-264 FNAPIVNSI
+264 FNAPIVSSI
-273 IKSASIN
+273 IKSASADKN
-280 KDDLLPTLLLALAV
+280 NLLPTLILALAV

-354 FHEASGYWS
+354 IHEASGYWS

-372 ISLPGLLL
+372 ITLPGLLL

-401 VTLLCGVFVLFV
+401 VTLLCGVFVLFI

-453 VQKVIVDASPKA
+453 AQKVIVDASPKA

-492 YKKPTNPELSKLNI
+492 YEKPTNPELSKLNI

-550 KRSGFSVTWVDN
+550 KRAGFSVTWVDN

-574 VIKPTPDPLYCH
+574 VTKPTPDSLYCH
-586 AGVCMDGV
+586 AGACMDGI

-601 AFDALNT
+601 AFDALKT
-608 QSHAVLFLH
+608 QNHTVLFLH

-743 HKPVAHDHLYHT
+743 HKPVTHDHLYHT

-761 VRSSTYDSQWDLS
+761 VRSSTYDFQWDLS
-774 VSHAK
+774 ANHAKQRAN

>member
-1 MEIGILQSENTK
+1 MENKNTK
-13 GFSFWIWIFLPLWCL
+13 NYSLWTWLLLPLWCL
-28 NLLILFPLQTLDI
+28 TLLILFPPQALDI
-41 AISHLFFDGQGWPL
+41 AISGLFFDGQGWPL
-55 KNEFFFNVV
+55 KNDFFFNVV
-64 LYKLS
+64 LYKSS
-69 KIIPIGVAL
+69 KIIPIGAAL
-78 ASVYVLLKN
+78 ASVYVLVKN
-87 LIAYRR
+87 LIANRR
-93 GLQQDSYWIYRPL
+93 GLQPDSYWIYRPL
-106 YIFIAMLVSV
+106 YIIIAMLACV
-116 LVICWLKASTGVYC
+116 LVVWWLKASTGVYC
-130 PWSVSYFSGDHALRD
+130 PWSVSYFSGDHALRE

-150 VFQEGRCWPSG
+150 VFQDGRCWLSG
-161 HSATGFC
+161 HSGTGFC
-168 LFALFFALRDKYP
+168 LLALFFALRDKYP
-181 QLAQKTLVAVLLFG
+181 QLARKTLVAVLLLG
-195 AICSM
+195 TICSL
-200 TRIAQGAHFLSH
+200 TRIVQGAHFLSH

-224 ASLYVLCFDRQNILR
+224 AGLYVLCFDRQNILR
-239 RILTLPRK
+239 RILALPRK

-252 FLFLTALFWTVC
+252 FLFLSAFFWTAC
-264 FNAPIVNSI
+264 FNAPIVSSI
-273 IKSASIN
+273 IKSASTDKN
-280 KDDLLPTLLLALAV
+280 NLLPTLILALAV

-372 ISLPGLLL
+372 ITLPGLLL

-401 VTLLCGVFVLFV
+401 VTLLCGVFVLFI

-453 VQKVIVDASPKA
+453 AQKVIVDASPKA

-481 TARSANWQLAS
+481 TARSTNWQLAS
-492 YKKPTNPELSKLNI
+492 YEKPTNPELSKLNI

-538 RILSEESLPSLL
+538 RILTEESLPSLL
-550 KRSGFSVTWVDN
+550 KRAGFSVTWVDN

-574 VIKPTPDPLYCH
+574 VTKPTPDPLYCH
-586 AGVCMDGV
+586 AGTCMDGV

-601 AFDALNT
+601 AFNALKT

-677 NRTDINT
+677 NKTDINT

-743 HKPVAHDHLYHT
+743 HKPVTHDHLYHT

-774 VSHAK
+774 ANHAKQRAN

>member
-1 MEIGILQSENTK
+1 MENKKTK
-13 GFSFWIWIFLPLWCL
+13 NYSLWTWLLLPLWCL
-28 NLLILFPLQTLDI
+28 TLLILFPPQTLDI
-41 AISHLFFDGQGWPL
+41 AISGLFFNGQGWPL
-55 KNEFFFNVV
+55 KNDFFFNVV
-64 LYKLS
+64 LYKSS
-69 KIIPIGVAL
+69 KIIPIGAAL
-78 ASVYVLLKN
+78 ASVYVLVKN
-87 LIAYRR
+87 LIANHR
-93 GLQQDSYWIYRPL
+93 GLQPDSYWIYRPL
-106 YIFIAMLVSV
+106 YILIAMLACV
-116 LVICWLKASTGVYC
+116 LVVWWLKASTGVYC

-150 VFQEGRCWPSG
+150 VFQEGHCWPSG

-224 ASLYVLCFDRQNILR
+224 TGLYVFCFDRQNILR
-239 RILTLPRK
+239 RILSLPRK

-401 VTLLCGVFVLFV
+401 VTLLCGVFVLFI

-453 VQKVIVDASPKA
+453 AQKVIVDPSPKA

-481 TARSANWQLAS
+481 TARSANWQLAN
-492 YKKPTNPELSKLNI
+492 YEKATNPELSKLNI
-506 INIPK
+506 VNIPK

-550 KRSGFSVTWVDN
+550 KRAGFSVTWIDN

-574 VIKPTPDPLYCH
+574 VTKPTPDPLYCH
-586 AGVCMDGV
+586 AGTCMDGV
-594 FNRSIDE
+594 FNRSVDE
-601 AFDALNT
+601 TFNALKT
-608 QSHAVLFLH
+608 QNHTVLFLH

-743 HKPVAHDHLYHT
+743 HKPVTHDYLYHT

-761 VRSSTYDSQWDLS
+761 VHSSTYDSQWDLS
-774 VSHAK
+774 ANHAKQRAN

>member
-1 MEIGILQSENTK
+1 MQSENRNS
-13 GFSFWIWIFLPLWCL
+13 FSLWIGIFLPLWCL
-28 NLLILFPLQTLDI
+28 SLLILFPPQSLDI
-41 AISHLFFDGQGWPL
+41 AISGLFFDGQGWPL
-55 KNEFFFNVV
+55 KNNFFFNTV
-64 LYKLS
+64 LYKSS
-69 KIIPIGVAL
+69 KIIPVAVAL
-78 ASVYVLLKN
+78 ASVYVLAKN

-93 GLQQDSYWIYRPL
+93 GLPTDSFRTYRSL
-106 YIFIAMLVSV
+106 YVLIAMLACV
-116 LVICWLKASTGVYC
+116 LVVWWLKASTGVFC
-130 PWSVSYFSGDHALRD
+130 PWSVSYFSGEHALRE

-150 VFQEGRCWPSG
+150 VFQDGHCWPSG
-161 HSATGFC
+161 HSGTGFC

-181 QLAQKTLVAVLLFG
+181 QLARKILAAVLLFG
-195 AICSM
+195 AICSL

-224 ASLYVLCFDRQNILR
+224 AALYVLCFDRPNILR
-239 RILTLPRK
+239 RLFTLPGK

-264 FNAPIVNSI
+264 FNAPIVSSI
-273 IKSASIN
+273 LNGASVN
-280 KDDLLPTLLLALAV
+280 KDHLLPTLILALAV
-294 SVSVFFLSMSIIA
+294 SVAVYFLSMTVIA

-313 RLIFKGLMILLTLL
+313 RIIFKGLMVLLTLL
-327 GATSLVVWL
+327 GATSLIVWL

-342 TPDMVRNFLATD
+342 TPDMIRNFLATD
-354 FHEASGYWS
+354 FREASGYWS
-363 WSLALNFIL
+363 PSLAINFIF
-372 ISLPGLLL
+372 ITLPGLFL

-387 RRPESKLKRLGICV
+387 RRPESKLKRIGVCV
-401 VTLLCGVFVLFV
+401 VTLLCGVFVLFL

-538 RILSEESLPSLL
+538 RILTEESLPSLL
-550 KRSGFSVTWVDN
+550 YRAGFSVTWIDN

-586 AGVCMDGV
+586 AGACMDGV

-743 HKPVAHDHLYHT
+743 HKPVTHDHLYHT

-761 VRSSTYDSQWDLS
+761 VRSNTYDSQWDLS
-774 VSHAK
+774 ANHAKLRAN

>member
-1 MEIGILQSENTK
+1 MENKNTK
-13 GFSFWIWIFLPLWCL
+13 NYSLWTWLLLPLWCL
-28 NLLILFPLQTLDI
+28 TLLILFPPQALDI
-41 AISHLFFDGQGWPL
+41 AISGLFFDGQGWPL
-55 KNEFFFNVV
+55 KNDFFFNVV
-64 LYKLS
+64 LYKSS
-69 KIIPIGVAL
+69 KIIPIGAAL
-78 ASVYVLLKN
+78 ASVYVLVKN
-87 LIAYRR
+87 LIANRR
-93 GLQQDSYWIYRPL
+93 GLQPDSYWIYRPL
-106 YIFIAMLVSV
+106 YIIIAMLACV
-116 LVICWLKASTGVYC
+116 LVVWWLKASTGVYC
-130 PWSVSYFSGDHALRD
+130 PWSVSYFSGDHALRE

-150 VFQEGRCWPSG
+150 VFQDGRCWPSG
-161 HSATGFC
+161 HSGTGFC
-168 LFALFFALRDKYP
+168 LLALFFALRDKYP
-181 QLAQKTLVAVLLFG
+181 QLARKTLVAVLLLG
-195 AICSM
+195 TICSL
-200 TRIAQGAHFLSH
+200 TRIVQGAHFLSH

-224 ASLYVLCFDRQNILR
+224 AGLYVLCFDRQNILR
-239 RILTLPRK
+239 RILALPRK

-252 FLFLTALFWTVC
+252 FLFLSAFFWTAC
-264 FNAPIVNSI
+264 FNAPIVSSI
-273 IKSASIN
+273 IKSASTDKN
-280 KDDLLPTLLLALAV
+280 NLLPTLILALAV

-372 ISLPGLLL
+372 ITLPGLLL

-401 VTLLCGVFVLFV
+401 VTLLCGVFVLFI

-453 VQKVIVDASPKA
+453 AQKVIVDASPKA

-481 TARSANWQLAS
+481 TARSTNWQLAS
-492 YKKPTNPELSKLNI
+492 YEKPTNPELSKLNI

-538 RILSEESLPSLL
+538 RILTEESLPSLL
-550 KRSGFSVTWVDN
+550 KRAGFSVTWVDN
-562 QSGCKG
+562 QSGCEG

-574 VIKPTPDPLYCH
+574 VTKPTPDPLYCH
-586 AGVCMDGV
+586 AGTCMDGV

-601 AFDALNT
+601 AFNALKT

-677 NRTDINT
+677 NKTDINT

-743 HKPVAHDHLYHT
+743 HKPVTHDHLYHT

-774 VSHAK
+774 ANHAKQRTN

>member
-1 MEIGILQSENTK
+1 MENKNTK
-13 GFSFWIWIFLPLWCL
+13 NYSLWTWLLLPLWCL
-28 NLLILFPLQTLDI
+28 TLLILFPPQALDI
-41 AISHLFFDGQGWPL
+41 AISGLFFDGQGWPL
-55 KNEFFFNVV
+55 KNDFFFNVV
-64 LYKLS
+64 LYKSS
-69 KIIPIGVAL
+69 KIIPIGAAL
-78 ASVYVLLKN
+78 ASVYVLVKN
-87 LIAYRR
+87 LIANRR
-93 GLQQDSYWIYRPL
+93 GLQPDSYWIYRPL
-106 YIFIAMLVSV
+106 YIIIAMLACV
-116 LVICWLKASTGVYC
+116 LVVWWLKASTGVYC
-130 PWSVSYFSGDHALRD
+130 PWSVSYFSGDHALRE

-150 VFQEGRCWPSG
+150 VFQDGRCWPSC
-161 HSATGFC
+161 HSGTGFC
-168 LFALFFALRDKYP
+168 LLALFFALRDKYP
-181 QLAQKTLVAVLLFG
+181 QLARKTLVAVLLLG
-195 AICSM
+195 TICSL
-200 TRIAQGAHFLSH
+200 TRIVQGAHFLSH

-224 ASLYVLCFDRQNILR
+224 AGLYVLCFDRQNILR
-239 RILTLPRK
+239 RILALPRK

-252 FLFLTALFWTVC
+252 FLFLSAFFWTAC
-264 FNAPIVNSI
+264 FNAPIVSSI
-273 IKSASIN
+273 IKSASTDKN
-280 KDDLLPTLLLALAV
+280 NLLPTLILALAV

-372 ISLPGLLL
+372 ITLPGLLL

-401 VTLLCGVFVLFV
+401 VTLLCGVFVLFI

-453 VQKVIVDASPKA
+453 AQKVIVDASPKA

-481 TARSANWQLAS
+481 TARSTNWQLAS
-492 YKKPTNPELSKLNI
+492 YEKPTNPELSKLNI

-538 RILSEESLPSLL
+538 RILTEESLPSLL
-550 KRSGFSVTWVDN
+550 KRAGFSVTWVDN

-574 VIKPTPDPLYCH
+574 VTKPTPDPLYCH
-586 AGVCMDGV
+586 AGTCMDGV

-601 AFDALNT
+601 AFNALKT

-677 NRTDINT
+677 NKTDINT

-743 HKPVAHDHLYHT
+743 HKPVTHDHLYHT

-774 VSHAK
+774 ANHAKQRAN

>member
-1 MEIGILQSENTK
+1 MENKNTK
-13 GFSFWIWIFLPLWCL
+13 NYSLWTWLLLPLWCL
-28 NLLILFPLQTLDI
+28 TLLILFPPQALDI
-41 AISHLFFDGQGWPL
+41 AISGLFFDGQGWPL
-55 KNEFFFNVV
+55 KNDFFFNVV
-64 LYKLS
+64 LYKSS
-69 KIIPIGVAL
+69 KIIPIGAAL
-78 ASVYVLLKN
+78 ASVYVLVKN
-87 LIAYRR
+87 LIANRR
-93 GLQQDSYWIYRPL
+93 GLQPDSYWIYRPL
-106 YIFIAMLVSV
+106 YIIIAMLACV
-116 LVICWLKASTGVYC
+116 LVVWWLKASTGVYC
-130 PWSVSYFSGDHALRD
+130 PWSVSYFSGDHALRE

-150 VFQEGRCWPSG
+150 VFQDGRCWPSG
-161 HSATGFC
+161 HSGTGFC
-168 LFALFFALRDKYP
+168 LLALFFALRDKYP
-181 QLAQKTLVAVLLFG
+181 QLARKTLVAVLLLG
-195 AICSM
+195 TICSL
-200 TRIAQGAHFLSH
+200 TRIVQGAHFLSH

-224 ASLYVLCFDRQNILR
+224 AGLYVLCFDRQNILR
-239 RILTLPRK
+239 RILALPRK

-252 FLFLTALFWTVC
+252 FLFLSAFFWTAC
-264 FNAPIVNSI
+264 FNAPIVSSI
-273 IKSASIN
+273 IKSASADKN
-280 KDDLLPTLLLALAV
+280 NLLPTLILALAV

-372 ISLPGLLL
+372 ITLPGLLL

-401 VTLLCGVFVLFV
+401 VTLLCGVFVLFI

-453 VQKVIVDASPKA
+453 AQKVIVDASPKA

-481 TARSANWQLAS
+481 TARSANWQLAN
-492 YKKPTNPELSKLNI
+492 YEKATNPELSKLNI
-506 INIPK
+506 VNIPK

-538 RILSEESLPSLL
+538 RILTEESLPSLL
-550 KRSGFSVTWVDN
+550 KRAGFSVTWVDN

-574 VIKPTPDPLYCH
+574 VTKPTPDPLYCH
-586 AGVCMDGV
+586 AGTCMDGV

-601 AFDALNT
+601 AFNALKT
-608 QSHAVLFLH
+608 QNHTVLFLH

-677 NRTDINT
+677 NRADINT

-743 HKPVAHDHLYHT
+743 HKPVTHDHLYHT

-774 VSHAK
+774 ANHAKQRAN